1 MVNNS
6 EEGGDG
12 TRSPLCS
19 PSVPSGH
26 GPDLAEE
33 PPHVEHPDESLQQE
47 NQGGD
52 PQPAPSCFAKTSCRG
67 SKEEQ
72 KTPRYRHSPYSWVA
86 NSGPPRLCP
95 PARKEGL
102 DHQQGQTRNHFQER
116 QGSEMQRPLHGGHTT
131 PPTRVE
137 EDSRRG
143 FEERFGKTNLPP
155 LSTGFGIVQCD
166 PEGRREARAAK
177 HPKGR
182 PPSYGSQ
189 WCERGNADEIQWP
202 YSGFYPTQI
211 FELEPDKFGGYKRH
225 ARGGQ
230 GTYYEFGEATV
241 VPPSWSDLK
250 KYSEVADSFPL
261 HHKEDKFIATVAY
274 NKLLSL
280 PYCEAQKTRLKKALR
295 WTCDPEH
302 YAQFNNVLPPFRR
315 YKTRLL
321 KEDMKILY
329 RSKKLLKIRPRC
341 SVRSFFVVE
350 WGKKRRRPIFWP
362 DLNEAIKKEHLDKS
376 TIPLKREVR
385 RNGTTGNWSL
395 QYDFI
400 GWYDQ
405 LPLHQDI
412 SKFFAVDSK
421 RCLTT
426 LPMGFRPACEVAQ
439 TISESLANYALPEG
453 VSVDIY
459 IDNIR
464 FVGDREQVITA
475 GKQFLER
482 CAIVGAQVDNTNAV
496 PKQEDEFLGERYDY
510 VNKTRCLTDKT
521 LEKLKFVREC
531 LSSQGS
537 FSNRQVAGIFGL
549 LFFSAEVLQKP
560 LCQLFHLM
568 KWYRQKMK
576 EVESQWNAQTC
587 IEGSIRT
594 DISNWINLLLENK
607 AVPLY
612 DARDDTDYEADLTL
626 TVDACETGWGC
637 VATTEH
643 STQYFGSQWSNGD
656 HENHNLFSSV
666 SSEPLGMWRS
676 VVSTVSTTM
685 KKVIIYTDH
694 LPLVF
699 AMKRGVA
706 KADSY
711 NILMC
716 KLKETYKDVKFEV
729 RFISGEKNVIADFLS
744 RRKDEKAMG

>member
-1 MVNNS
+1 M
-6 EEGGDG
+6 
-12 TRSPLCS
+12 
-19 PSVPSGH
+19 
-26 GPDLAEE
+26 
-33 PPHVEHPDESLQQE
+33 
-47 NQGGD
+47 
-52 PQPAPSCFAKTSCRG
+52 
-67 SKEEQ
+67 
-72 KTPRYRHSPYSWVA
+72 
-86 NSGPPRLCP
+86 
-95 PARKEGL
+95 
-102 DHQQGQTRNHFQER
+102 
-116 QGSEMQRPLHGGHTT
+116 
-131 PPTRVE
+131 
-137 EDSRRG
+137 
-143 FEERFGKTNLPP
+143 
-155 LSTGFGIVQCD
+155 
-166 PEGRREARAAK
+166 
-177 HPKGR
+177 
-182 PPSYGSQ
+182 
-189 WCERGNADEIQWP
+189 
-202 YSGFYPTQI
+202 
-211 FELEPDKFGGYKRH
+211 
-225 ARGGQ
+225 
-230 GTYYEFGEATV
+230 TY
-241 VPPSWSDLK
+241 D
-250 KYSEVADSFPL
+250 
-261 HHKEDKFIATVAY
+261 
-274 NKLLSL
+274 KLLSL
-280 PYCEAQKTRLKKALR
+280 PYSETQKVTLKRALR

-302 YAQFNNVLPPFRR
+302 YTQFNNVLPPFRR

-321 KEDMKILY
+321 KEDLKILY

-362 DLNEAIKKEHLDKS
+362 DLNEAIKKDNLDKS
-376 TIPLKREVR
+376 TIPLKRDVR
-385 RNGTTGNWSL
+385 KNGTNGNWSL
-395 QYDFI
+395 QYDFV

-405 LPLHQDI
+405 LPLHKEI
-412 SKFFAVDSK
+412 SKFFAIDSK
-421 RCLTT
+421 RCLQT

-439 TISESLANYALPEG
+439 TISESLANYNLPEG

-464 FVGDREQVITA
+464 FVGDRENVIIA
-475 GKQFLER
+475 GKRFLER
-482 CAIVGAQVDNTNAV
+482 CAIVGAKVDNVNSV
-496 PKQEDEFLGERYDY
+496 PTQEDEFLGERYNY
-510 VNKTRCLTDKT
+510 VDKTRCLTNKT

-531 LSSQGS
+531 LSSQAT

-568 KWYRQKMK
+568 KWYRQKMR
-576 EVESQWNAQTC
+576 EVESHWNAQTC
-587 IEGSIRT
+587 IECSIRT
-594 DISNWINLLLENK
+594 DISNWIDLLLENIP
-607 AVPLY
+607 VPLY
-612 DARDDTDYEADLTL
+612 DSRDDAEYEADLTL

-643 STQYFGSQWSNGD
+643 STQYYGSRWSEND
-656 HENHNLFSSV
+656 HEHHNLFSSV

-744 RRKDEKAMG
+744 RRKDEKVMG